1 MQIYAEIDELEPV
14 DQDAETYRPVQALF
28 YWPFGLSLLCL
39 LLFLLTDLLRQ
50 RQNTGQ
56 LEH

>member
-14 DQDAETYRPVQALF
+14 DQDAETYRPVQALV
-28 YWPFGLSLLCL
+28 YWPLGVSLLCL

-50 RQNTGQ
+50 RQNSRQ
-56 LEH
+56 LEY